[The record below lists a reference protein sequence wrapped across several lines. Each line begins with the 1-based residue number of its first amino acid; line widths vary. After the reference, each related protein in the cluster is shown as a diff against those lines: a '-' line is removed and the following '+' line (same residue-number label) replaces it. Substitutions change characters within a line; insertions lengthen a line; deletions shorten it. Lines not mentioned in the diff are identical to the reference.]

1 MGLAQAG
8 MIRRKNSLS
17 MLMQVL
23 FGMVIGSLLWTTVGF
38 SLAFGPSV
46 HGLGIIGSP
55 GHFAFL
61 ENVPTND
68 CLPQF
73 AVSIPGMLFVG
84 FQMMFA
90 LMAPLIVTGAW
101 YVSLRDATMHM
112 FFVHDVLKCLFH
124 VMCFSLSLV
133 EYTL

>member
-1 MGLAQAG
+1 MWCFMCIEHTGLMGNIAHFQVVMMQTPAMGLAQAG

-23 FGMVIGSLLWTTVGF
+23 FGMVIGSLLWTTIGF
-38 SLAFGPSV
+38 SLAFGPSAG
-46 HGLGIIGSP
+46 GLGIIGQPTYFS
-55 GHFAFL
+55 FL
-61 ENVPTND
+61 SNVPVND

-73 AVSIPGMLFVG
+73 ADSIPGMLFAA

-101 YVSLRDATMHM
+101 
-112 FFVHDVLKCLFH
+112 
-124 VMCFSLSLV
+124 
-133 EYTL
+133 